1 MPLNSTQSGGIG
13 DAYDKFPAPP
23 STLGSSCG
31 SVGRASDDASKKL
44 VYSKSCFTI
53 EDGYHEPVF
62 VSAPFN
68 V

>member
-13 DAYDKFPAPP
+13 DGYENVPAPP
-23 STLGSSCG
+23 STLGSSCNG
-31 SVGRASDDASKKL
+31 GGRALDDATKKF